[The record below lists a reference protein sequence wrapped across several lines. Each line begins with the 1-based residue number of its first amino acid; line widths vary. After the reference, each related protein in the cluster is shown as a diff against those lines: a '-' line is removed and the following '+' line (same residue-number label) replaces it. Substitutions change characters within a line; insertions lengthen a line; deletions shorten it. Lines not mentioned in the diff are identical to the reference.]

1 MNINNYIE
9 VKNYI
14 PKKLCT
20 KIVSLLTK
28 QKNWQKHK
36 WYDVEKETSE
46 SEKTK
51 ELDVV
56 HSDLQTQNLLSTY
69 IVQSFE

>member
-46 SEKTK
+46 SET
-51 ELDVV
+51 EDITLYIYHVNDPP
-56 HSDLQTQNLLSTY
+56 SWST
-69 IVQSFE
+69 IAPRE